1 MENESESNRERVR
14 MRDSEKG
21 KERVRKRDKKTKV

>member
-1 MENESESNRERVR
+1 MESESDRESVR